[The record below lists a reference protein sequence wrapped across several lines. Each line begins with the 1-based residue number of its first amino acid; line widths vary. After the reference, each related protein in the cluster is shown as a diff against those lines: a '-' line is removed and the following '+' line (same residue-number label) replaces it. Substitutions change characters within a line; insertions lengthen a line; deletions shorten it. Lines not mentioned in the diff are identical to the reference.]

1 MFCCKLFSFLGGS
14 VGNYLF
20 TLICAKMVCSYNL
33 AINFDYNME
42 LWVIFVVGTSD
53 AGNLKFMTMATVE
66 NA

>member
-1 MFCCKLFSFLGGS
+1 
-14 VGNYLF
+14 
-20 TLICAKMVCSYNL
+20 MVCSYNF

>member
-1 MFCCKLFSFLGGS
+1 
-14 VGNYLF
+14 
-20 TLICAKMVCSYNL
+20 MVCSYNL

-53 AGNLKFMTMATVE
+53 AGNLKFMTMTTVE